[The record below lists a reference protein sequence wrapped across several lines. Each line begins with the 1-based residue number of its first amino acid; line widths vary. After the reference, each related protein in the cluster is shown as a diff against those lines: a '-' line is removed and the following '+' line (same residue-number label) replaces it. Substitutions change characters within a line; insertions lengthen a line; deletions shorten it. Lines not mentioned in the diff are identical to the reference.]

1 MTDTAYARIK
11 SKTRIRLGQVEGENT
26 SFEIGEEK
34 VLPLNDK
41 VENYVDNTIGLTLVE
56 TYDNDPRTDEPENED
71 DEELDQEEAEDDE
84 EFESFAEELQQVD
97 GIGEKRAENIAEVAP
112 DRTTLS
118 EAVEEESPFNE
129 KTTELVKTFLEEY

>member
-34 VLPLNDK
+34 VLPLTDK

-56 TYDNDPRTDEPENED
+56 TYDNDPRTDEPETED
-71 DEELDQEEAEDDE
+71 DKEPEQEETEDE

-112 DRTTLS
+112 DRTTLA

-129 KTTELVKTFLEEY
+129 KTTELVETFLEEY